1 MNVIPVMAA
10 SGEFQTQAQDVA
22 QKWQLPLAQTETD
35 SGLVLWL
42 NEYGLALK
50 TLDDPKMGVV
60 QVDFAASSISWR
72 RQHGGG
78 KNEAIAKAVG
88 IKGSYR
94 PAVLDATAGLGRDAF
109 ILASLGCHLTLLE
122 RSNVVSALLD
132 DGLQRAAQDQELGS
146 WLPER
151 MHLLSDSAV
160 SVMARWQGQ
169 QPDVVYLDPMFPHRK
184 KSALVK
190 KEMRLFQQLL
200 GPDDDADSLLQ
211 PALQLAQKRVVVKRP
226 AGAPWLNQ
234 KKPHIQMTGRANRF
248 DVYLIHG
255 SKT

>member
-1 MNVIPVMAA
+1 MKAIPVMAA
-10 SGEFQTQAQDVA
+10 RGEFQTQAQDVA
-22 QKWQLPLAQTETD
+22 QKWHLPLARAD
-35 SGLVLWL
+35 LNSGLVLWL
-42 NEYGLALK
+42 DDNGLALK
-50 TLDDPKMGVV
+50 TLDDAKMGAV
-60 QVDFAASSISWR
+60 QVDFAASSMSWR

-109 ILASLGCHLTLLE
+109 ILASLGCYLTLLE
-122 RSNVVSALLD
+122 RSNVVSALLE
-132 DGLQRAAQDQELGS
+132 DGLRRAAQDQDLGS
-146 WLPER
+146 WLPQN
-151 MHLLSDSAV
+151 MQLLSEGAV
-160 SVMARWQGQ
+160 SVMTQWQGQ
-169 QPDVVYLDPMFPHRK
+169 KPDVVYLDPMFPHRK

-200 GPDDDADSLLQ
+200 GPDEDADSLLQ

-226 AGAPWLNQ
+226 AGAPWLDE
-234 KKPHIQMTGRANRF
+234 KKPHIEMTGRANRF

>member
-1 MNVIPVMAA
+1 MNEIPVMAA
-10 SGEFQTQAQDVA
+10 EDRLVPQARA
-22 QKWQLPLAQTETD
+22 MAEKWRLPLADSATC

-42 NEYGLALK
+42 DHNGLALK
-50 TLDDPKMGVV
+50 TLDDPKMGAV

-78 KNEAIAKAVG
+78 KNEAIARAVG
-88 IKGSYR
+88 IKGNYR

-122 RSNVVSALLD
+122 RSGVVSALLE

-146 WLPER
+146 WLPQN
-151 MHLLSDSAV
+151 MQLLSDNAV
-160 SVMARWQGQ
+160 AVMAQWQGER
-169 QPDVVYLDPMFPHRK
+169 PDVVYLDPMFPHRK

-200 GPDDDADSLLQ
+200 GPDEDADSLLQ

-226 AGAPWLNQ
+226 AAAPWLDK
-234 KKPHIQMTGRANRF
+234 KKPHIEMTGRANRF

-255 SKT
+255 SKN